1 VAAEEGALGEML
13 LIVLM
18 FVGRIGP
25 ISLAAAITLRHRP
38 NMFRYPTDQPLI
50 G

>member
-1 VAAEEGALGEML
+1 
-13 LIVLM
+13 
-18 FVGRIGP
+18 
-25 ISLAAAITLRHRP
+25 LAAAITLRQRP